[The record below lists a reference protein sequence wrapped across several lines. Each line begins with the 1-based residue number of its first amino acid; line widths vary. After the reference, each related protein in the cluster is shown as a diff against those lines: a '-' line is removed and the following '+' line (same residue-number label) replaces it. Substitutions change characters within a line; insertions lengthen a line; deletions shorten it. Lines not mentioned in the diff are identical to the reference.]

1 MMSYCAAYFSGK
13 LRCSLNIKNKQIN
26 KTKQNKNK
34 NEGIEGGR
42 IYMNRRMNKWEIIR
56 NEQMNDGM
64 NNSQTLNELLSIT
77 TNITILLDLYDNS
90 LFLLFLTQ
98 Y

>member
-1 MMSYCAAYFSGK
+1 M
-13 LRCSLNIKNKQIN
+13 
-26 KTKQNKNK
+26 
-34 NEGIEGGR
+34 EGGR
-42 IYMNRRMNKWEIIR
+42 IYMNRRMNEWEIIR

-90 LFLLFLTQ
+90 LFFLFLTQ

>member
-1 MMSYCAAYFSGK
+1 
-13 LRCSLNIKNKQIN
+13 
-26 KTKQNKNK
+26 
-34 NEGIEGGR
+34 
-42 IYMNRRMNKWEIIR
+42 MNA
-56 NEQMNDGM
+56 GM

-90 LFLLFLTQ
+90 LFFLFLTQ

>member
-1 MMSYCAAYFSGK
+1 M
-13 LRCSLNIKNKQIN
+13 
-26 KTKQNKNK
+26 
-34 NEGIEGGR
+34 EGGR
-42 IYMNRRMNKWEIIR
+42 IYMNRRMNKWEMIR

-64 NNSQTLNELLSIT
+64 NNSQTPNELLSIT
-77 TNITILLDLYDNS
+77 TNITILLDSYDNS

>member
-1 MMSYCAAYFSGK
+1 M
-13 LRCSLNIKNKQIN
+13 
-26 KTKQNKNK
+26 
-34 NEGIEGGR
+34 EGGR

-90 LFLLFLTQ
+90 LFFLFLTQ